1 MLPMYIFLTGNGIES
16 IDTTLLSGSISLK
29 NGFGNDSKGL
39 RPKALIEVVLE
50 SVSRNSSIG

>member
-1 MLPMYIFLTGNGIES
+1 MLPMYIFLTGIGIES
-16 IDTTLLSGSISLK
+16 IDTTFLSGSISLK
-29 NGFGNDSKGL
+29 YGFGNDSEGL

>member
-1 MLPMYIFLTGNGIES
+1 MLPMYIFLTGIGIES
-16 IDTTLLSGSISLK
+16 IDTTLLSGSISY
-29 NGFGNDSKGL
+29 GFGNDSEGL